1 VGADGAYSIDLG
13 PQRVLWLFADTF
25 IDPQADGSREN
36 GPNVLIRNSVGMQ
49 SGRDQQTA
57 HDLSQS
63 SLSFHWGP
71 PKNGAASS
79 FFQDIDDIDR
89 WIWPLHGS
97 LLPDGTLLLFR
108 MQVTRSSGG
117 FGFAVDSWDA
127 VAVDDPSRPPELWE
141 PRTVAT
147 ATKTFGK
154 LIGSSVLVH
163 EGYLYAYAVENQAP
177 NHAVF
182 LARWPIADLRGL
194 PRGAL
199 SNPAWFTEQGFEL
212 ESQLLVHG
220 TPAPLFGDGQ
230 VEFSVHYETARRR
243 FVQIQVEGL
252 FLSAA
257 NTQLAMRTAPHPQ
270 GPWSALRA
278 FYRPPESALPNAT
291 DLAAYAA
298 KAHPEQAG
306 AEGIL
311 TYVVNDVKRPTPADT
326 VYYPQPLQLHYGRA
340 ADGGGVSS
348 TMLR

>member
-1 VGADGAYSIDLG
+1 LGADGAYSIDLG
-13 PQRVLWLFADTF
+13 PRRVLWLFADTF
-25 IDPQADGSREN
+25 IDPKADGSREN
-36 GPNVLIRNSVGMQ
+36 GPNIFIRNSVGLQ
-49 SGRDQQTA
+49 SGPDPQTA

-71 PKNGAASS
+71 ARNGAASS
-79 FFQDIDDIDR
+79 FFQDIDDADR

-127 VAVDDPSRPPELWE
+127 VAVDDPSLPPELWQ

-154 LIGSSVLVH
+154 LMGSSVLVH
-163 EGYLYAYAVENQAP
+163 DGYLYAYAVENQAQ

-182 LARWPIADLRGL
+182 LARWPIAALRGL
-194 PRGAL
+194 PRGSL
-199 SNPAWFTEQGFEL
+199 SNPAWFTAQGFEL
-212 ESQLLVHG
+212 EGELLAHG
-220 TPAPLFGDGQ
+220 MPAPLFGDGQ
-230 VEFSVHYETARRR
+230 VEFSVHYETSRRR
-243 FVQIQVEGL
+243 FVQIQIQGL
-252 FLSAA
+252 FLSDA
-257 NTQLAMRTAPHPQ
+257 NTQLAMRTASHPE
-270 GPWSALRA
+270 GPWSLPLA
-278 FYRPPESALPNAT
+278 FYRPAESALPNAA

-298 KAHPEQAG
+298 KAHPEQRG
-306 AEGIL
+306 ADGIL

-340 ADGGGVSS
+340 ADGGGIPGA
-348 TMLR
+348 MQP